1 MKRLFTLAAAAMLVL
16 AGCDPDDTEIT
27 TLTEPTPKPAPVPLA
42 AVRQTRL
49 YDVTIENLTNAQP
62 FSPGVVVTHT
72 SALDVFTVGQ
82 TASAGVKAVAEAGN
96 EAPLAGA
103 LQGAAGAGNVMRI
116 STPTVPMN
124 FPAGNPKPNRTTVRI
139 TAPPG
144 SDRLSV
150 VTMLTCTNDGFTGVD
165 AVQLPMDTATVTF
178 TEKAYDARAEVNNE
192 RSPFIVPGCSAFGP
206 VNLPI
211 DGNALA
217 PETGVIVEHPGI
229 QGNADIPVTARWTN
243 PVIRVTVKRVRI

>member
-1 MKRLFTLAAAAMLVL
+1 MKRLFTLAAAAVLVL
-16 AGCDPDDTEIT
+16 AGCSDVTDVLVTQQQ
-27 TLTEPTPKPAPVPLA
+27 TPQPAPVPLP

-49 YDVTIENLTNAQP
+49 YDVTIENLTTAQP

-72 SALDVFTVGQ
+72 SQLTVFAVGQ
-82 TASAGVKAVAEAGN
+82 TASEGVKVVAESGN

-103 LQGAAGAGNVMRI
+103 LQGAVGAGNVMRI
-116 STPTVPMN
+116 STPTVPRN

-150 VTMLTCTNDGFTGVD
+150 VTMLTCTNDGFTGV
-165 AVQLPMDTATVTF
+165 AGVPLPMDTATVSF

-192 RSPFIVPGCSAFGP
+192 QSPFIVAGCSAFGP
-206 VNLPI
+206 LDLPI
-211 DGNALA
+211 DGNAKA
-217 PETGVIVEHPGI
+217 AETGVIVEHPGI

-243 PVIRVTVKRVRI
+243 PVIRVTVKRVPIQ

>member
-1 MKRLFTLAAAAMLVL
+1 MKRLFTLAAAAVLVL
-16 AGCDPDDTEIT
+16 AGCSDDTEVLA
-27 TLTEPTPKPAPVPLA
+27 TLQQTPQPPPVPLP
-42 AVRQTRL
+42 AVQQTRL
-49 YDVTIENLTNAQP
+49 YDVTIENLTNGQP

-72 SALDVFTVGQ
+72 SQLDVFTVGD

-103 LQGAAGAGNVMRI
+103 LQGATGAGNVMRFE
-116 STPTVPMN
+116 TPTVPMN
-124 FPAGNPKPNRTTVRI
+124 FPAGNPKPNRTIVRI

-165 AVQLPMDTATVTF
+165 AVQLPMDAATVTF
-178 TEKAYDARAEVNNE
+178 TGVAYDARAEVNNE
-192 RSPFIVPGCSAFGP
+192 QSPFIVPGCSAFGP

-217 PETGVIVEHPGI
+217 PESGVIIEHPGL
-229 QGNADIPVTARWTN
+229 QGTGDLPAVAQWTN
-243 PVIRVTVKRVRI
+243 PVLRVTVKRVPI